1 VGGRRYGRIIAL
13 AALYQIELT
22 NLPPEKVLKLE
33 WIDDKLPDE
42 IKEFAINLI
51 KGTLEHINEVD
62 SLIKKYSKNWSFD
75 RISIVDKSI
84 LRFSIYSLLYR
95 KDIPPKVVIDE
106 AIEISK
112 KYSTEKAYQF
122 INGVLDGIKNNEIEK
137 EDKNIL

>member
-1 VGGRRYGRIIAL
+1 MGGRRYGRIIAL
-13 AALYQIELT
+13 TALYQIEIA
-22 NLPPEKVLKLE
+22 NLPPEKVLKFE
-33 WIDDKLPDE
+33 WIDKSIDEE
-42 IKEFAINLI
+42 IKIFATELI
-51 KGTLEHINEVD
+51 KGTLEHIDEVD

-75 RISIVDKSI
+75 RISAVDKSI

-122 INGVLDGIKNNEIEK
+122 INGVLDGIKNREIEN
-137 EDKNIL
+137 KN